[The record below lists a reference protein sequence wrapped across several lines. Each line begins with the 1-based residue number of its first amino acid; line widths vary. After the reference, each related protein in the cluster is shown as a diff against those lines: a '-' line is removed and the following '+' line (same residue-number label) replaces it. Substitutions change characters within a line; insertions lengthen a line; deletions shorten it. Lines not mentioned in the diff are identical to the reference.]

1 MALGL
6 MTSMAQS
13 SGIEEGNLDRS
24 VRAQD
29 DFYQFACGGWMANNP
44 LPAAY
49 SRFGSFD
56 QLALN
61 NDKRINGILDELQ
74 AGTWAAGS
82 LEQKISDLYKLAMD
96 SVRRNREGVAPVMP
110 YIAELEG
117 AKSKCELLAIMEKY
131 AAFGFGLPYGYGFE
145 ADEKDAGNNIL
156 NVRQGSTTLG
166 QKEYYLENDEATIRI
181 RTEYKKYV
189 VRMLQL
195 FGFDEATAEQKME
208 YIFRLETTY
217 SIAQKSRT
225 ELRDVEKN
233 YHKMSLEE
241 FESRY
246 PNLRLTIQANA
257 EGIATEYMQTLV
269 VGQPEYLDAA
279 DKIFGLLTADEL
291 RAMIEWRLIQS
302 SVSYLSDEVAEV
314 QFDFR
319 GRVMSGR
326 KQDYERWQ
334 KATSLVDNI
343 LGEQLGKIYCER
355 YFPESSKQR
364 MRALIANLQAALS
377 ERIEAQSWMSN
388 ETKAASQEK
397 LSTFYVKVGYPDKW
411 EDVSG
416 LIIDP
421 TKSLYENVM
430 SARKFK
436 NTKDIEETAGK
447 PVDRDKWYM
456 TPQTVNAYYNPTTNE
471 ICFPAGILQVPFF
484 DPEADDAFNYG
495 AIGVVIG
502 HEMTHGFDDQGSHY
516 DKDGN
521 MSDWWQPSDVEN
533 FKARTGAYA
542 DYFSNIKVLPDL
554 NANGPMTL
562 GENLADHGGLEVAFC
577 AYKRAADEKTRNIKD
592 VLGFTGAQRFFIAY
606 AGVWGQNITEEEIRN
621 RTRNDVHALGMWRV
635 NGALPHINAFYEA
648 FDVKPGDGMYINEEQ
663 RLKLW

>member
-291 RAMIEWRLIQS
+291 RAMIEWKLIQS